1 MARAAIQNKLK
12 RQPSGM
18 PDSWKRGK
26 TNDNNLSKAQSIR
39 REDDVGEDDDEAME
53 ITQEEKSSGENLPTS
68 SLEEDVG
75 EVLESTPNLSTGS
88 TNILQDDS
96 QVGEN
101 ADNEVNPQVP
111 ESTPKNKEIDSG
123 EVSEVS
129 EVSNGATT
137 RSHRNTRSASDIG
150 GVPLVGKQRDSN
162 TEVSSDDE
170 GNYYID
176 YSYSYYSF
184 NII

>member
-1 MARAAIQNKLK
+1 
-12 RQPSGM
+12 
-18 PDSWKRGK
+18 
-26 TNDNNLSKAQSIR
+26 
-39 REDDVGEDDDEAME
+39 ME
-53 ITQEEKSSGENLPTS
+53 ITQEEKSSGENLPKS
-68 SLEEDVG
+68 SLEEVG
-75 EVLESTPNLSTGS
+75 GVLKSTPSLSTGS

-162 TEVSSDDE
+162 TEVSSDDD
-170 GNYYID
+170 GNYID
-176 YSYSYYSF
+176 YSCSYYSF

>member
-1 MARAAIQNKLK
+1 
-12 RQPSGM
+12 
-18 PDSWKRGK
+18 
-26 TNDNNLSKAQSIR
+26 
-39 REDDVGEDDDEAME
+39 ME

-75 EVLESTPNLSTGS
+75 EVLESTPNL
-88 TNILQDDS
+88 LDDS
-96 QVGEN
+96 QVGKN

-162 TEVSSDDE
+162 TEVSSDDD
-170 GNYYID
+170 GNYID
-176 YSYSYYSF
+176 YSCSYYSF